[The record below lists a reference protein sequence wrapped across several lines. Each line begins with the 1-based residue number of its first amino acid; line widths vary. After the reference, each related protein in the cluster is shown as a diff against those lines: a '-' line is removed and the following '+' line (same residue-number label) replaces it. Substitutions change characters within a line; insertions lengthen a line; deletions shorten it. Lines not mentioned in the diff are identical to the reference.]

1 MCLKRC
7 HGKGQGR
14 LPVAEPGESGHTA
27 AMESGIGVAAVARRL
42 GVAPATLRTWDRRY
56 GLGPSVHIEGSHRR
70 YTGAD
75 LGRLEHMQRL
85 VRAGVAPRDAATAAL
100 NSPSPAAEVAVGPFV
115 QSEVAPSATAAVRGL
130 RRAAAALDVDTTSRL
145 IGDQIERRGV
155 VWTWDHVIVPVLVV
169 FGEGWAATGKGLEAE
184 HALSEVVSAAFA
196 RVCFEN
202 SARLRD
208 RPVLLA
214 AGPEDLHTLPLEATA
229 AALAERGVGSR
240 FLGARV
246 PFGSLASAIRRTGPK
261 ALLVWSTTP
270 TPVIALGAIGA
281 IRPNPWR
288 AIAGPGWGTGTP
300 AGWVRFWD
308 LSSAVTQ
315 LAAWVAT

>member
-1 MCLKRC
+1 
-7 HGKGQGR
+7 
-14 LPVAEPGESGHTA
+14 
-27 AMESGIGVAAVARRL
+27 MESGIGVAAVARRL

-56 GLGPSVHIEGSHRR
+56 GLGPSDHIEGSHRR

-100 NSPSPAAEVAVGPFV
+100 NSPSTAAEVAVGPFV
-115 QSEVAPSATAAVRGL
+115 QSDHTPSATAAVRGL

-155 VWTWDHVIVPVLVV
+155 VWTWDHVIAPVLVV
-169 FGEGWAATGKGLEAE
+169 IGQGWAATGKGLEAE

-202 SARLRD
+202 SVRLRD
-208 RPVLLA
+208 RYVLLA

-240 FLGARV
+240 FRPEGVAGVVDHAHASQLPRRARRHQTEPVASHRRPRLGNGDASRV
-246 PFGSLASAIRRTGPK
+246 
-261 ALLVWSTTP
+261 
-270 TPVIALGAIGA
+270 GAILGSKFGCHP
-281 IRPNPWR
+281 IGGVGGHL
-288 AIAGPGWGTGTP
+288 IVTT
-300 AGWVRFWD
+300 F
-308 LSSAVTQ
+308 AVD
-315 LAAWVAT
+315 